1 MAVLDSIRQL
11 AATFADML
19 QTRLALASVEVEEEL
34 QRFSSMLLWSLAA
47 LFCACFATM
56 LAALLLI
63 AVFWETH
70 RVALISVLIL
80 FFAASAGG
88 IAFWVRQQ
96 LSQRPRFLSA
106 TLGELDKDVQGLQ
119 VPTASAKPE

>member
-11 AATFADML
+11 TATFADML

-70 RVALISVLIL
+70 RVALISGMIL
-80 FFAASAGG
+80 FFVTGAVG
-88 IAFWVRQQ
+88 IALRVRQQ

-119 VPTASAKPE
+119 VPTSATTQE